1 MNAEWKLYSNLFVTY
16 FDISGINAKVILGGN
31 ISRTNKQMLTKP
43 KNFKKSVKSVKSI
56 NQEGSL
62 KEKKERKNEN
72 DVRFIISVMGN
83 ILRIKKE
90 LLPGGELNPGLP
102 LDRRDPYH
110 YTIEDQK

>member
-1 MNAEWKLYSNLFVTY
+1 
-16 FDISGINAKVILGGN
+16 
-31 ISRTNKQMLTKP
+31 MLTKP